1 MSRKVVHELDSEV
14 DEQELETPEQGA
26 EWDRREAATFLGV
39 SPMTVRRLEKEGRLT
54 PRTKAG
60 TRGGKIVYDAQEV
73 AKLKGTPTLEVAE
86 EDEMKA
92 KDLVAAAVNLAQ
104 QSSDHAQMLL
114 QLVEGPANELLKMAL
129 EENGA
134 LRARVS
140 QLEEKR
146 IEDFEKMEVLRGKQ
160 HERELELLR
169 FGAKNERQTALM
181 SVVIDNAPRLM
192 NQIVASGQAP
202 QMFESLTGL
211 AKSLN
216 PDQVMKLMGI
226 LDDDQQASLA
236 KVLDTVNT
244 SGETVKNKDK
254 EEPHELLK

>member
-1 MSRKVVHELDSEV
+1 MPKKVVHEQDDV
-14 DEQELETPEQGA
+14 GGEQDWVEPDPGS
-26 EWDRREAATFLGV
+26 EWDRREAAAFLGV
-39 SPMTVRRLEKEGRLT
+39 SQMTVRRLEKEGKLT
-54 PRTKAG
+54 RIVKSG

-73 AKLKGTPTLEVAE
+73 SKLKGSPAVEVAE

-92 KDLVAAAVNLAQ
+92 RDLIAAAVSLVQ

-114 QLVEGPANELLKMAL
+114 QLVEVPSSQLLKMAI

-134 LRARVS
+134 LRARVA

-202 QMFESLTGL
+202 QMLESLGGL

-216 PDQVMKLMGI
+216 PEQIIQLMGI
-226 LDDDQQASLA
+226 LDEKQQLSLS
-236 KVLDTVNT
+236 KVLDAVNT
-244 SGETVKNKDK
+244 SGSTVDTKK
-254 EEPHELLK
+254 EEPHDLLK